1 MKKVDKLRHLLRH
14 EWVTPLTALRECG
27 LLSLSQRITHD
38 IEPNL
43 PEGKKLLR
51 RWVTTKTGSRVMSYR
66 IV

>member
-1 MKKVDKLRHLLRH
+1 MTKTDKLRELLTDR
-14 EWVTPLTALRECG
+14 WVTPLVALRECG

-43 PEGKKLLR
+43 PRDKKLLR
-51 RWVTTKTGSRVMSYR
+51 KWVKTPGGARVMSYM

>member
-1 MKKVDKLRHLLRH
+1 MTKTDKLWLLLRAD
-14 EWVTPLTALRECG
+14 WVTPLTALRECG

-43 PEGKKLLR
+43 PQGKKLLR
-51 RWVTTKTGSRVMSYR
+51 KWVKTPGGARVMSYR